1 MHQRHSF
8 CSQLAFVRLIKFQ
21 RTTCPQLHISKASE
35 ISSKNII
42 YKYMKNKTWL
52 FRVSLYTCVVFAAFC
67 FLFFFFK
74 MSCHSKPLPIFSLVQ
89 CEGCREYTARWGHI
103 QDVSDSTASGGA
115 DKIPCWSSEKFLWVD
130 KSFSPSIITPGVLLS
145 SRLSGQP
152 VSSCQRRRAWHEA
165 RQPVLVQQLFFDG

>member
-1 MHQRHSF
+1 MHQRRSC
-8 CSQLAFVRLIKFQ
+8 CSQLAFVRLITFQ
-21 RTTCPQLHISKASE
+21 RTTCPQLRISKASE

-52 FRVSLYTCVVFAAFC
+52 FRVSLYACVVFAAFC
-67 FLFFFFK
+67 SVFRMRLSLLSSAKDVADRRCDVEGTFK
-74 MSCHSKPLPIFSLVQ
+74 MFRSRWHQVVQ
-89 CEGCREYTARWGHI
+89 T
-103 QDVSDSTASGGA
+103 
-115 DKIPCWSSEKFLWVD
+115 KLPCWWSEKFQWVD
-130 KSFSPSIITPGVLLS
+130 KSSSPSIITPGVLLS